1 MCRSKQHCLSKGVFM
16 KKFFALILTV
26 FLSLGLLTACGGWQ
40 QKQSGPSSASVALGS
55 EKSDESSTDKSN
67 NRIRQNKIYTDSS
80 AGQNIENCHEG
91 STNKTKNST
100 GQNNIH
106 ADSIPVP
113 QNNEQFSA
121 KNPDNAE
128 IRVEQDQ
135 AYTDKD
141 HVAAYIHIYKK
152 LPPNYITKA
161 EARSLGWKDKGTLD
175 QVAPGKSIGG
185 DRFSNY
191 EKILPDA
198 PGRSWKECDIDY
210 VRGNRNAKRICFSND
225 GLIYYTSSHYQDFE
239 KIY

>member
-1 MCRSKQHCLSKGVFM
+1 MAPLPRRPFKALKDQIQEVQINQKAASGRIKSTQIPMLFRAVKMLTKGART
-16 KKFFALILTV
+16 KKKISRQSYTGSTSV
-26 FLSLGLLTACGGWQ
+26 S
-40 QKQSGPSSASVALGS
+40 QSGEQSDAKSPGS
-55 EKSDESSTDKSN
+55 
-67 NRIRQNKIYTDSS
+67 
-80 AGQNIENCHEG
+80 
-91 STNKTKNST
+91 
-100 GQNNIH
+100 
-106 ADSIPVP
+106 
-113 QNNEQFSA
+113 
-121 KNPDNAE
+121 AE
-128 IRVEQDQ
+128 IRVEPDQ

-141 HVAAYIHIYKK
+141 HVAAYIHIYRK

-239 KIY
+239 KVY